1 MLRIQKKKIKAVIPL
16 LCVSMLVLSGMTT
29 FTSLTTYAAG
39 ETRTIAD
46 ITNMQDMTQSICA
59 NSKVGDTATLTD
71 TRDNS
76 TYTIRKHEDKN
87 CWMTQ
92 NLRLTGEKTLTPA
105 DSDVA
110 SNYTLPASDI
120 NGFSAS
126 NYYASQMYYAG
137 DEANGAYY
145 SWTAATAGTGDA
157 NLTSGDAPSS
167 ICPKGWKLP
176 PNSGNGSY
184 IELMQKAG
192 INSDEA
198 GSTKISSAPYNFPYA
213 GYVYNGVL
221 GDVGGQGDYWS
232 RTIYSGDSQQA
243 YRLVYNRVGID
254 PSHYYARY
262 DGFSI
267 RCVALGGSLEEDSNV
282 AVRVQ
287 PVLTI
292 DATTDMKELASAA
305 TITTGSISATISA
318 NTAYQV
324 MLSADQTS
332 LKSATVTDTEIPASS
347 TLQPGTNAWGIATNA
362 EATAYA
368 AITNSPTVYY
378 SSATGS
384 GTPGQTIHQFGIGAS
399 ISPALPAGTYS
410 TIVTVT
416 AAAL

>member
-16 LCVSMLVLSGMTT
+16 LCVGMLVLSGMTT

-110 SNYTLPASDI
+110 SDYTLPASGI
-120 NGFSAS
+120 NGFDES

-157 NLTSGDAPSS
+157 DLNSSDAPSS

-184 IELMQKAG
+184 TNFTSAAG
-192 INSDEA
+192 IANNVD
-198 GSTKISSAPYNFPYA
+198 GSNKIRFAPYNFPYA
-213 GYVYNGVL
+213 GSVLDSALDGVSSFGL
-221 GDVGGQGDYWS
+221 YWS
-232 RTIYSGDSQQA
+232 RTAYSDTDA
-243 YRLVYNRVGID
+243 YHLPFTSSGVYPAFYNYRYVGR
-254 PSHYYARY
+254 SV
-262 DGFSI
+262 

-324 MLSADQTS
+324 MLSTDQTS

-384 GTPGQTIHQFGIGAS
+384 GTPGQTVHQFGIGAS

>member
-16 LCVSMLVLSGMTT
+16 LCVGMLVLSGMTT

-110 SNYTLPASDI
+110 SNYTLPASDM
-120 NGFSAS
+120 NGFDES
-126 NYYASQMYYAG
+126 NYYASQMYYAS
-137 DEANGAYY
+137 DETNGAYY
-145 SWTAATAGTGDA
+145 SWTAATAGTGTSS
-157 NLTSGDAPSS
+157 LTSGDAPGS

-184 IELMQKAG
+184 TNFTSAAG
-192 INSDEA
+192 ITNSAD
-198 GSTKISSAPYNFPYA
+198 GSNKIRSAPYNFPYA
-213 GYVYNGVL
+213 G
-221 GDVGGQGDYWS
+221 DVRDSSLNVVGSYGNYWS
-232 RTIYSGDSQQA
+232 RTVDSSSSQAAYLLSFDSSGANPSGYSN
-243 YRLVYNRVGID
+243 RYNGWSV
-254 PSHYYARY
+254 
-262 DGFSI
+262 

-384 GTPGQTIHQFGIGAS
+384 GTPGQTVHQFGIGAS

>member
-1 MLRIQKKKIKAVIPL
+1 MYIP
-16 LCVSMLVLSGMTT
+16 S
-29 FTSLTTYAAG
+29 
-39 ETRTIAD
+39 
-46 ITNMQDMTQSICA
+46 TN
-59 NSKVGDTATLTD
+59 V
-71 TRDNS
+71 
-76 TYTIRKHEDKN
+76 
-87 CWMTQ
+87 
-92 NLRLTGEKTLTPA
+92 
-105 DSDVA
+105 
-110 SNYTLPASDI
+110 
-120 NGFSAS
+120 
-126 NYYASQMYYAG
+126 
-137 DEANGAYY
+137 
-145 SWTAATAGTGDA
+145 ATADPA
-157 NLTSGDAPSS
+157 
-167 ICPKGWKLP
+167 IR
-176 PNSGNGSY
+176 
-184 IELMQKAG
+184 
-192 INSDEA
+192 
-198 GSTKISSAPYNFPYA
+198 
-213 GYVYNGVL
+213 YVGL
-221 GDVGGQGDYWS
+221 
-232 RTIYSGDSQQA
+232 
-243 YRLVYNRVGID
+243 
-254 PSHYYARY
+254 
-262 DGFSI
+262 SI

-384 GTPGQTIHQFGIGAS
+384 GTPGQTVHQFGIGAS

-410 TIVTVT
+410 TVVTVT